1 MNFSVKKLI
10 VGEPNQLNRS
20 ESIGEKERFS
30 EYLIRKG
37 VLSPKMIQQL
47 QSEFS
52 REPKNSFDQT
62 IVDSKPKSN
71 RRTKKRK

>member
-1 MNFSVKKLI
+1 M
-10 VGEPNQLNRS
+10 GEPNRLNRS
-20 ESIGEKERFS
+20 DMGEKERFS

-47 QSEFS
+47 QSEFLG
-52 REPKNSFDQT
+52 EPNDSSNEQ
-62 IVDSKPKSN
+62 VDDKSKSV